1 MHLAT
6 KAKQENETE
15 EAVQYDVNSTSSIK
29 YDVSKSYVQT
39 LWNHLRNDLRLI
51 FNCTFMPLSN
61 VEHDKQLMIV
71 GFFFMRKC
79 KHT

>member
-29 YDVSKSYVQT
+29 DDVSEFRYINYRTRANNGRSCIVAAPWK
-39 LWNHLRNDLRLI
+39 
-51 FNCTFMPLSN
+51 MP
-61 VEHDKQLMIV
+61 KI
-71 GFFFMRKC
+71 GAFY
-79 KHT
+79 

>member
-29 YDVSKSYVQT
+29 DDVSEFRYINYRTRANNGRS
-39 LWNHLRNDLRLI
+39 
-51 FNCTFMPLSN
+51 C
-61 VEHDKQLMIV
+61 IV
-71 GFFFMRKC
+71 AAP
-79 KHT
+79 